1 MKQVSFHQLRAELL
15 ATITVTNPLNKAQ
28 QNG

>member
-1 MKQVSFHQLRAELL
+1 MKYLLPHQLRADAF
-15 ATITVTNPLNKAQ
+15 ATILVTNPLNKAK